1 MALIAK
7 LKKRLQPQERNRYHF
22 ILIESPLDTVE
33 REIILWG
40 EALWWPKKSRLQ
52 FVRTTSGGIG
62 TGARYQAR
70 LLTFWGPRWEV
81 EVTKLMDGHQIQR
94 TFSHRRF
101 ILEENLNLEER
112 YNGTKVN
119 YWLTYRIPGLFHRI
133 LWQVF
138 FQRLF
143 DKTIA
148 MALASLKD
156 YIESQKGFEE

>member
-1 MALIAK
+1 MALIAQ
-7 LKKRLQPQERNRYHF
+7 LKKRLQLQQRNRYHF
-22 ILIESPLDTVE
+22 ILIESPLHTVE

-52 FVRTTSGGIG
+52 FVRITSGGIPMG
-62 TGARYQAR
+62 TRYQAR

-81 EVTKLMDGHQIQR
+81 EVTKLMDGYQIRR

-119 YWLTYRIPGLFHRI
+119 YWLTYRIQGLFHRI
-133 LWQVF
+133 LWQVR

-143 DKTIA
+143 DKA
-148 MALASLKD
+148 VELALASLKNHV
-156 YIESQKGFEE
+156 ESQQNFKE